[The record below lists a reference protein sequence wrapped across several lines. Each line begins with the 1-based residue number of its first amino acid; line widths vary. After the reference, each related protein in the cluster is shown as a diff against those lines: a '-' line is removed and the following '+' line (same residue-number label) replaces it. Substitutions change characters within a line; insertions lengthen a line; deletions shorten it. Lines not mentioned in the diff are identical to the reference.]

1 MALKR
6 EELFALAKATAK
18 ASVNP
23 SSSFAFGDKKLS
35 YEALDTKFREQMNNL
50 AGTYADYREN
60 QNLIFSLLEQSVD
73 EVLPAKVLEQ
83 YG

>member
-23 SSSFAFGDKKLS
+23 SSSFAFEDKKLS
-35 YEALDTKFREQMNNL
+35 YEALDTKFRE
-50 AGTYADYREN
+50 
-60 QNLIFSLLEQSVD
+60 
-73 EVLPAKVLEQ
+73 
-83 YG
+83 

>member
-6 EELFALAKATAK
+6 EELFALAKATAR

-35 YEALDTKFREQMNNL
+35 YEALDTKFRE
-50 AGTYADYREN
+50 
-60 QNLIFSLLEQSVD
+60 
-73 EVLPAKVLEQ
+73 
-83 YG
+83 